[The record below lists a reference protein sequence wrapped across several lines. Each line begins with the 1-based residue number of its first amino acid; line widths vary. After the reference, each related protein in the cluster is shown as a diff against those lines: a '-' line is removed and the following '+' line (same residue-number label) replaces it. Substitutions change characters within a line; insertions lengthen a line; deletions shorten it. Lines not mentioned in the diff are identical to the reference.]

1 MKKNSPL
8 IFIFIILIFTISF
21 SFAQA
26 KEHTVS
32 KGETLYSISR
42 SYGLTVDE
50 LCKINNIK
58 QTEVL
63 KIGQVLKVSFASETA
78 ETDTYVVQAGDT
90 MYSIARRL
98 SVSVETLNILNQL
111 SNASLIKV
119 GQVLT
124 IPSAN
129 PSTNSVQPDISQSAS
144 EVSIIDPRSY
154 DTNKTA
160 NKALSWPVSALEI
173 HYLSGKI
180 SGVSIITNEKE
191 AVKAVKEGS
200 VVYTGPY
207 RGFGQV
213 VFVQSNAN
221 YMYVY
226 TGLESISVHNGN
238 TIKKGDRLGF
248 VGIDALS
255 GKSAMTFMV
264 FFNGNAIDPAKA
276 PR

>member
-63 KIGQVLKVSFASETA
+63 KIGQVLKVSFASETQ

-124 IPSAN
+124 IPSAV
-129 PSTNSVQPDISQSAS
+129 SSQADISQSAS

-238 TIKKGDRLGF
+238 SIKKGDRLGL

-264 FFNGNAIDPAKA
+264 FLNGNAIDPAKA